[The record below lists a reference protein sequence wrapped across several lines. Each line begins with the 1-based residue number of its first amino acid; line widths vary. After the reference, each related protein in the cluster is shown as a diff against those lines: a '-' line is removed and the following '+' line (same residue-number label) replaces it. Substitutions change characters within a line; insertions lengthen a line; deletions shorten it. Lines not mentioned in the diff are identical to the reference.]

1 MSTATTQRDRHRQTW
16 TIDTVH
22 SHVGFAVKHMV
33 VATFRGRFDE
43 LRRRAHRRRGRHAR
57 ASRARSTSTRSS
69 SRTRT
74 SPATSSPRTSS
85 TARSHPRDQL
95 RLQRG
100 SRSTS
105 GGELEVEGELTIK
118 GHTHRVTAR
127 GSISGPHVDIAGN
140 DKLGVELEAIID
152 RREYGLEW
160 NAPLP
165 KGGFALD
172 NDVKLEV
179 SLELVREA

>member
-1 MSTATTQRDRHRQTW
+1 MSTATEQGIASGTW
-16 TIDTVH
+16 KIDTVH

-33 VATFRGRFDE
+33 VSTFRGRFGSYDGSLTAGEDGAPRLEGWVDVDSIEVRDE
-43 LRRRAHRRRGRHAR
+43 NLAGHLKAPDFFDSANYPQIRFA
-57 ASRARSTSTRSS
+57 STSVRVGE
-69 SRTRT
+69 
-74 SPATSSPRTSS
+74 A
-85 TARSHPRDQL
+85 
-95 RLQRG
+95 
-100 SRSTS
+100 
-105 GGELEVEGELTIK
+105 GELEVEGELTIK
-118 GHTHRVTAR
+118 GNTHRVSAR
-127 GSISGPHVDIAGN
+127 GSVAGPHTDIAGN
-140 DKLGVELEAIID
+140 DKLGVELEAVID